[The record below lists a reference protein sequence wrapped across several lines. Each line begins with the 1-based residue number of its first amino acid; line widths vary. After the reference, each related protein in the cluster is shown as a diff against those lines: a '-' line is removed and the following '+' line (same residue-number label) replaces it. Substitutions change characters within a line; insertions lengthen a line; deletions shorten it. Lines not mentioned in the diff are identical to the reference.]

1 MNLSKLEEIF
11 KDEPSYRLKQVRVAL
26 FKNLID
32 NWDDVTT
39 LSKELREKLKVECP
53 LEINI
58 QTSDSGDKSTEKIL
72 ITLDDGSQVETV
84 LMRHPSGRNSVCVS
98 CQVGCSMGCAF
109 CSTGKMGSGRNL
121 TEDEI
126 VDQVLFFARKLKRD
140 DERIDNIT
148 FMGMGEPF
156 MNYDNV
162 LSAIKFLNSEETI
175 NLGARHFAISTCG
188 MIDGIEKLTKEPM
201 EINLAISLN
210 ASNDKVRS
218 RIMPINKRY
227 KIKDLLEAVD
237 EYIKI
242 TRRKVMFEY
251 VLINGLNDS
260 DAQARELAGL
270 MNNRLY
276 FVNLIPYNTTG
287 DFKPSPAAQ
296 VKRFHDIL
304 EKSGVSVTQRLRFG
318 RDINAACGQLATKK
332 NK

>member
-1 MNLSKLEEIF
+1 MNLSKLDEILAN
-11 KDEPSYRLKQVRVAL
+11 EPSYRVKQVRVAL

-39 LSKELREKLKVECP
+39 LSKDLRETLKAECP
-53 LEINI
+53 LEIDV
-58 QTSDSGDKSTEKIL
+58 QVSDSGSKNTEKVL
-72 ITLDDGSQVETV
+72 ITLDDDKQVETV
-84 LMRHPSGRNSVCVS
+84 LMCHPSGRNSVCVS
-98 CQVGCSMGCAF
+98 CQVGCSMGCVF
-109 CSTGKMGSGRNL
+109 CSTGKMGTGRDL
-121 TEDEI
+121 TEEEI
-126 VDQVLFFARKLKRD
+126 IDQVLYFSRKLKAN

-156 MNYDNV
+156 LNYDNV
-162 LSAIKFLNSEETI
+162 LAAIKFLNSEETI

-188 MIDGIEKLTKEPM
+188 LIDGIEKLTKEPM

-218 RIMPINKRY
+218 KIMPINKRY

-251 VLINGLNDS
+251 VLIDGVNDS
-260 DAQARELAGL
+260 DEQARELVKL

-287 DFKPSPAAQ
+287 NFKPSPSAQ

-304 EKSGVSVTQRLRFG
+304 ERGGVSVTQRLRFG
-318 RDINAACGQLATKK
+318 RDINAACGQLITKSGR
-332 NK
+332 